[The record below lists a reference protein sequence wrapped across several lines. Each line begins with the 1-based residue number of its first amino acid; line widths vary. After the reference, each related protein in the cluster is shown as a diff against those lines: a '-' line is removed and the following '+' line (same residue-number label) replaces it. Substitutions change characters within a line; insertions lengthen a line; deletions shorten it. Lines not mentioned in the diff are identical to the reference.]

1 MYLSLPGRELAE
13 WPTGI
18 ACQEYWNQ
26 NKDLQ
31 IKVIL
36 TFPYTMTA
44 HSYDLSGTFYHALKI
59 KREFYIKK
67 YILKEGSI
75 EKYAA
80 EV

>member
-1 MYLSLPGRELAE
+1 
-13 WPTGI
+13 
-18 ACQEYWNQ
+18 
-26 NKDLQ
+26 
-31 IKVIL
+31 
-36 TFPYTMTA
+36 MTA